1 MLATVNVTERTT
13 EWNSINWRR
22 TNKVVK
28 NLRQRI
34 FRATRENNWKKVRSL
49 QKLLMRCY
57 SNTLLAVRRVTQTN
71 QGKKTPG
78 VDKLLVLTPKA
89 RGCLV
94 DILSKFIPW
103 KPLPSKRVYIPKP
116 NGKKRP
122 LGIPTIIDR
131 CLQAIVKNALEP
143 CWEAQFEGSS
153 YGFRIGRSAH
163 DAGEKIYNICRPNK
177 KKKWVVDADIKG
189 CFDNIDHDFLLQ
201 AIGNF
206 PARKLIHQWLKA
218 GVMDKGVFN
227 ETESGTP
234 QGGIVSPLLANIA
247 LHSMEEVLEVELDS
261 KGYSIGKRMVVRY
274 ADDFVLL
281 CESQED
287 ALKSKEIISNWLAKR
302 GLTLSE
308 EKTSIKHLSEGFN
321 FLGFNIR
328 QYPVENTKTN
338 WKLLIKPSD
347 ESVAKLKAR
356 LRQEWLT
363 LKSQDVNTIIRRL
376 NPIIRGW
383 ANYFRGAVSSEIFR
397 ALDHWMFLRECRY
410 IKRMHP
416 KKSWK
421 WRKERYFGSFILN
434 SKDKWVFGD
443 KKTGAYLLH
452 FGDINI
458 ERHILVKGAASPDD
472 PKLREYW
479 ENREKKKEKT
489 LDNNSL
495 RKLARL
501 QNHKCPICSE
511 SLYNGEELHKHHIVP
526 KKQGGKDTYD
536 NLRLVHYYC
545 HQQIH
550 GNNSLEDGLSRV
562 K

>member
-1 MLATVNVTERTT
+1 M
-13 EWNSINWRR
+13 
-22 TNKVVK
+22 
-28 NLRQRI
+28 
-34 FRATRENNWKKVRSL
+34 
-49 QKLLMRCY
+49 
-57 SNTLLAVRRVTQTN
+57 
-71 QGKKTPG
+71 
-78 VDKLLVLTPKA
+78 
-89 RGCLV
+89 
-94 DILSKFIPW
+94 
-103 KPLPSKRVYIPKP
+103 
-116 NGKKRP
+116 
-122 LGIPTIIDR
+122 
-131 CLQAIVKNALEP
+131 
-143 CWEAQFEGSS
+143 
-153 YGFRIGRSAH
+153 
-163 DAGEKIYNICRPNK
+163 
-177 KKKWVVDADIKG
+177 
-189 CFDNIDHDFLLQ
+189 
-201 AIGNF
+201 
-206 PARKLIHQWLKA
+206 IHQWLKA
-218 GVMDKGVFN
+218 GVLDKGVLN
-227 ETESGTP
+227 ETKSGTP
-234 QGGIVSPLLANIA
+234 QGGIISPLLANIA
-247 LHSMEEVLEVELDS
+247 LHGIEEVLGIKLDS

-274 ADDFVLL
+274 ADDFVLF

-302 GLTLSE
+302 GLTLSD

-347 ESVAKLKAR
+347 ESVTKLKAR
-356 LRQEWLT
+356 LKQEWLT

-383 ANYFRGAVSSEIFR
+383 ANYFRVAVSSETFK

-421 WRKERYFGSFILN
+421 WRKERYFGSLNLN
-434 SKDKWVFGD
+434 SRDKWVFGD
-443 KKTGAYLLH
+443 QKTGAYLVQ

-458 ERHILVKGAASPDD
+458 ERHIMVKGNASPDNPD
-472 PKLREYW
+472 LKQYW
-479 ENREKKKEKT
+479 ENREKKKANT
-489 LDNNSL
+489 LNNDSL

-501 QNHKCPICSE
+501 QNHKCPICGE

-536 NLRLVHYYC
+536 NLRLVHYLC

-550 GNNSLEDGLSRV
+550 GNDSLEDGLSRV